1 MARGGAD
8 ASERSLGIRRSPIY
22 SRPVVAQLPVQQ
34 YVRTDATNPQEM
46 RRADAA
52 DAALNKQRGYVQHVP
67 TITSPTVV
75 TAADTALGQQ
85 NAFRNAFAGS
95 GSGGSGAAAGPN
107 YGDLTDRM
115 KLTESGRQF
124 DITNASDNRQFDT
137 TTAAAKAQNDIAN
150 ALNQAQ
156 FDLQVAT
163 TAQGRADARAK
174 YDALKNYYDSGEWKT
189 GYDKLNTMLTDNFNT
204 GVTSLQGTYDRSQQN
219 LNAGYD
225 LAKGLTDQGY
235 SVLQNYLQ
243 QNPNY
248 AFAGLQ
254 QQVQTVANPM
264 EQFLGA
270 YGVSNQPVQAQMVAE
285 QLAGQQGAGAFNT
298 LADILNRNSQQSD
311 SSRMA
316 EMQMAQTMA
325 NAGLG
330 ANRANYQA
338 RNAEAQ
344 AQALAQLQQQLAQ
357 NQFGVQQNQIAA
369 GDAARQAILAATG
382 DFGNGGTGNGG
393 TGNGGTGNDGTNN
406 DGVVYNDLVER
417 NPPPYN
423 PGVASGIDEST
434 RVPEVTPD
442 ILEALRRSLAGL
454 GAGFGQGFLTR

>member
-1 MARGGAD
+1 
-8 ASERSLGIRRSPIY
+8 
-22 SRPVVAQLPVQQ
+22 
-34 YVRTDATNPQEM
+34 
-46 RRADAA
+46 
-52 DAALNKQRGYVQHVP
+52 
-67 TITSPTVV
+67 
-75 TAADTALGQQ
+75 
-85 NAFRNAFAGS
+85 
-95 GSGGSGAAAGPN
+95 
-107 YGDLTDRM
+107 M

-124 DITNASDNRQFDT
+124 DIS
-137 TTAAAKAQNDIAN
+137 TAADKTQNDITN
-150 ALNQAQ
+150 ALAQAE
-156 FDLQVAT
+156 FDLQKAT
-163 TAQGRADARAK
+163 TAQGRADAKAK

-189 GYDKLNTMLTDNFNT
+189 GYDKLNTMLTDNYNT
-204 GVTSLQGTYDRSQQN
+204 GVTGLQGTYDRSQQN

-235 SVLQNYLQ
+235 SALQNYLQ
-243 QNPNY
+243 QNPNN

-254 QQVQTVANPM
+254 QQVQTVGNPM

-270 YGVSNQPVQAQMVAE
+270 YGVSNTPVQAQVGAE

-338 RNAEAQ
+338 QNAQAQ
-344 AQALAQLQQQLAQ
+344 AQALAQLQQQLQQ
-357 NQFGVQQNQIAA
+357 NQFGVQQNQMQA
-369 GDAARQAILAATG
+369 GDAARQAILNATG
-382 DFGNGGTGNGG
+382 DFGNGVPATGGTGNGG
-393 TGNGGTGNDGTNN
+393 TGNGGTGNGGD
-406 DGVVYNDLVER
+406 VYNDLVER
-417 NPPPYN
+417 NP
-423 PGVASGIDEST
+423 GAVSGIDEST